1 MSEQRPSMFVPALIG
16 GGVAGFLSGVPIFN
30 CLCCLWIIGGAILAS
45 YLLAKDSPLPL
56 SAGDGAIVG
65 IFAGIVAAVVEAI
78 ISIPF
83 HALNSAFV
91 TRIMEAVA
99 SYTEEMPA
107 GWENWVQKGAYETTA
122 AMFMLGL
129 LISVVIFS
137 ILGALGGVIGI
148 SLFGKKNIQ
157 KTQGASDVP
166 QDSSNSQS

>member
-30 CLCCLWIIGGAILAS
+30 CFCCLWIIGGAILAS

-65 IFAGIVAAVVEAI
+65 IFTGIVAAVMEAI

-91 TRIMEAVA
+91 TRIMEAVVT
-99 SYTEEMPA
+99 YTEEMPP
-107 GWENWVQKGAYETTA
+107 GWENWEC
-122 AMFMLGL
+122 LCHENN
-129 LISVVIFS
+129 
-137 ILGALGGVIGI
+137 GGCGN
-148 SLFGKKNIQ
+148 LH
-157 KTQGASDVP
+157 
-166 QDSSNSQS
+166 